1 MTVTLDAAEAEELRA
16 NTRAALE
23 DLSPSSRV
31 RELMATDRGWDRAEW
46 LRMCTELGVAGIAV
60 PEEDGGSGLS
70 TAEAGVVFEE
80 AGRVLWCA
88 PLMSVTGL
96 AVPLLL
102 ALNDRAQLDRL
113 LPDLLAGTSVAA
125 VVTCDGDGRTV
136 PGVVAVTATASA
148 DGRAR
153 LSGASG
159 YVVDGGVADVFL
171 VPAATDAGHGVF
183 VVRAGEPG
191 VRVTPLVTLDQTR
204 KQARLELD
212 GVEGERVGR
221 GDATEAVGRAFATTQ
236 ALLACELAGVAS
248 RSLELTVE
256 YVKQRVQF
264 GRAIGSFQAVK
275 QKAADMLIKVE
286 SAKSAAHAA
295 ARAAATGD
303 DELTAI
309 SSVASAYCAE
319 AAVAVTADAIQLH
332 GGIGF
337 TWEHDAHLYF
347 KRALAGEQMLGSP
360 SEHYDRVAEHLAVTV
375 DR

>member
-16 NTRAALE
+16 STRTALE
-23 DLSPSSRV
+23 DLSPTSRV
-31 RELMATDRGWDRAEW
+31 RELMATDRGWDSAEW
-46 LRMCTELGVAGIAV
+46 SRACAQLGVAGIAV
-60 PEEDGGSGLS
+60 PEADGGSGLS
-70 TAEAGVVFEE
+70 VAEAGVVFEE

-102 ALNDRAQLDRL
+102 ALDDRAQRERL
-113 LPDLLAGTSVAA
+113 LPGLLSGSTIAT
-125 VVTCDGDGRTV
+125 VVICDGDGRTV
-136 PGVVAVTATASA
+136 PNATAFTATATA
-148 DGRAR
+148 GAPAR
-153 LSGASG
+153 LTGTSG

-171 VPAATDAGHGVF
+171 VPAVTEQGLGVF
-183 VVRAGEPG
+183 AVRAGEPG

-212 GVEGERVGR
+212 RAEGDRIGS
-221 GDATEAVGRAFATTQ
+221 GDATELVVRAFATSQ
-236 ALLACELAGVAS
+236 ALLACELTGVAS
-248 RSLELTVE
+248 RSLEMTVE

-264 GRAIGSFQAVK
+264 GRPIGGFQAVK

-303 DELTAI
+303 DLVAI
-309 SSVASAYCAE
+309 ASVASAYCAE

-337 TWEHDAHLYF
+337 TWEHDAHLYY
-347 KRALAGEQMLGSP
+347 KRALASEQMLGTP
-360 SEHYDRVAEHLAVTV
+360 SEHYDRVADHLAATV
-375 DR
+375 DG